1 MGKPSRWRKVRQ
13 GKAEIPSPKPKE
25 KQTAAKEER
34 ACAPVVLRLKA
45 FLTDT
50 FMIVMPILYIV
61 IYLVM
66 GSREG
71 FRDHMG
77 EGWLIILVVHFIAV
91 TAFWAVAGQTP
102 GMRAYDLLLI
112 DPESGE
118 KPGIVKLV
126 LRYVMMQT
134 AILSVLGLFLPFFLK
149 SREALHDL
157 VSGTCIVW
165 RPGLHEK
172 RNKRR
177 EPS

>member
-13 GKAEIPSPKPKE
+13 GKAEIPSPKPRE
-25 KQTAAKEER
+25 KQTATKEET

-71 FRDHMG
+71 FRDHLG
-77 EGWLIILVVHFIAV
+77 EGWLIILIAHAVAVV
-91 TAFWAVAGQTP
+91 AFWAIAGQTP
-102 GMRAYDLLLI
+102 GMRAYDLSLI
-112 DPESGE
+112 DAGTGQ

-126 LRYVMMQT
+126 LRYIMMQT
-134 AILSVLGLFLPFFLK
+134 AMLSVLGLFLPFFLQ
-149 SREALHDL
+149 SRETLHDL
-157 VSGTCIVW
+157 VSGTCIVQ
-165 RPGLHEK
+165 RQNE
-172 RNKRR
+172 
-177 EPS
+177 

>member
-1 MGKPSRWRKVRQ
+1 MGKPSRWRKAKQ
-13 GKAEIPSPKPKE
+13 GKAEVPRSDSKE
-25 KQTAAKEER
+25 KQTIHKEER
-34 ACAPVVLRLKA
+34 VCAPVVLRLKA

-71 FRDHMG
+71 FRNHMG
-77 EGWLIILVVHFIAV
+77 EGWLIILIAHFIAV
-91 TAFWAVAGQTP
+91 TVFWAIAGQTP
-102 GMRAYDLLLI
+102 GMRAYDLLLV
-112 DPESGE
+112 DAGTGQ
-118 KPGIVKLV
+118 KPGIVKLL

-134 AILSVLGLFLPFFLK
+134 AILSILGLFLPFFLK

-165 RPGLHEK
+165 RPGLHD
-172 RNKRR
+172 KRR
-177 EPS
+177 EPKNA

>member
-1 MGKPSRWRKVRQ
+1 MGRWRKVKQ
-13 GKAEIPSPKPKE
+13 GKVENPVSKKSE
-25 KQTAAKEER
+25 KSGAKKEET
-34 ACAPVVLRLKA
+34 ACAPVFLRLKA

-71 FRDHMG
+71 FREHIG
-77 EGWLIILVVHFIAV
+77 EGWLIILAAHSIAV
-91 TAFWAVAGQTP
+91 IAFWAIAGQTP
-102 GMRAYDLLLI
+102 GMRAYDLLLV
-112 DPESGE
+112 DPQTNQ

-134 AILSVLGLFLPFFLK
+134 AIFSILGLFLPFFLK

-157 VSGTCIVW
+157 VSGTCILW
-165 RPGLHEK
+165 QPRIHEK
-172 RNKRR
+172 RRKRK
-177 EPS
+177 SSS